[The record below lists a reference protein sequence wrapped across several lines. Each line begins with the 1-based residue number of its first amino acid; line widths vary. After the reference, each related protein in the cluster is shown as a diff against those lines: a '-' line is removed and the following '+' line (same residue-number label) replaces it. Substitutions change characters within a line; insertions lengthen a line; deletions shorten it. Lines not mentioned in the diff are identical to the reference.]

1 MPCRTLSCRFW
12 LRDVEQKNRA
22 PGISIFVQGE
32 ELLMR
37 TVVQNGRIITA
48 TDDFPGDILIEDERI
63 VAIGAAG
70 SFAALECEQVL
81 DAVGKLVL
89 PGAIDVH
96 THMELPLPTTVA
108 SDDFETGTIA
118 AACGG
123 TTTILDFANQQ
134 RGKTLEQ
141 ALASWRLKAEGR
153 AVIDYGF
160 HITIT
165 DLEHA
170 PLEALDAMVDAGIS
184 TFKLLM
190 AYPGTFMVDDETI
203 YRVLQEAARLGA
215 LVMVHAENG
224 LAIDY
229 LVRQRLA
236 AGQSEPHYHA
246 LSRPA
251 LLEGEATGRVIALAT
266 LAQAPLYIVH
276 VTCTH
281 ALQAIATARSKG
293 LPVWGET
300 CPQYLYLD
308 ASSLALPDFAG
319 AKYVCTPPLRQ
330 PEDCAALWQGL
341 RQRELSV
348 VSTDHAPFHWHGQKE
363 LGRDDFSKIPNG
375 LPGVEHRVMLL
386 YKGVCEG
393 KLTLNHCVDLLCTMP
408 ARLFGLFP
416 RKGTIAPGSD
426 ADLIIFDPDRRLTI
440 SAANQH
446 QRVDYTPYEGIEVQ
460 GVPDTVLLR
469 GRVIVRTGEYVGGK
483 GGGEYLFRQRFV
495 APS

>member
-1 MPCRTLSCRFW
+1 
-12 LRDVEQKNRA
+12 
-22 PGISIFVQGE
+22 
-32 ELLMR
+32 MR

-48 TDDFPGDILIEDERI
+48 SDDYLGDILIEDERI
-63 VAIGAAG
+63 AAIGMVG

-81 DAVGKLVL
+81 DARGKYVL

-134 RGKTLEQ
+134 RGRSLEQ
-141 ALASWRLKAEGR
+141 ALASWRLKAEAR

-165 DLEHA
+165 DLENA
-170 PLEALDAMVDAGIS
+170 PVEALATMVDAGIT

-190 AYPGTFMVDDETI
+190 AYPGTFLVDDETI
-203 YRVLQEAARLGA
+203 YRVARHAARLGA

-224 LAIDY
+224 IAIDA
-229 LVRQRLA
+229 LVRETLA
-236 AGQSEPHYHA
+236 RGQTEPRYHA
-246 LSRPA
+246 SSRPA
-251 LLEGEATGRVIALAT
+251 LLEGEATRRVIALAT
-266 LAQAPLYIVH
+266 LAGAPLYIVH
-276 VTCTH
+276 VTCIS
-281 ALQAIATARSKG
+281 ALLAIAAARSEG

-308 ASSLALPDFAG
+308 ASRLALPAFEG

-330 PEDCAALWQGL
+330 PADCAALWQGL
-341 RQRELSV
+341 RRRELCV

-363 LGRDDFSKIPNG
+363 LGRDDFTRIPNG
-375 LPGVEHRVMLL
+375 LPGVEHRLMLL

-393 KLTLNHCVDLLCTMP
+393 RLTLNHCIELLCTMP

-416 RKGTIAPGSD
+416 QKGTIAPGSD
-426 ADLIIFDPDRRLTI
+426 ADLVLFDPERKLTI

-469 GRVIVRTGEYVGGK
+469 GRVIVRAGEYVGGK
-483 GGGEYLFRQRFV
+483 GGGQYLARRRFV
-495 APS
+495 APC